1 MNRSTGFYI
10 GAKFFNLF
18 FRSSKIK
25 NSVRNFMRIGKQRSW
40 GGTEKEELL
49 QNAQPEPTHL
59 PATSNMTSA
68 CVMQSSDN
76 ESIIS
81 ADEIFYNQK
90 K

>member
-1 MNRSTGFYI
+1 MKRFHE
-10 GAKFFNLF
+10 F

-40 GGTEKEELL
+40 GGTEREELL
-49 QNAQPEPTHL
+49 QNAQQEPTHL
-59 PATSNMTSA
+59 PATSNMTT
-68 CVMQSSDN
+68 CGMQSSDN

-81 ADEIFYNQK
+81 ADETFYNQK